1 MAVEI
6 KSSEVE
12 VETDRLIV
20 VDDGRMVAVPVSS
33 CPFRSKHLHNPNA
46 RQSMDVLAR
55 KSKLKIATSIAKI
68 WNCASLSSKV
78 AFFSQQL
85 VEGYVGV

>member
-6 KSSEVE
+6 EFPEVK
-12 VETDRLIV
+12 VETDRLLV
-20 VDDGRMVAVPVSS
+20 VDDGYMVAVPVPS
-33 CPFRSKHLHNPNA
+33 CPFYSKHLHNPNA
-46 RQSMDVLAR
+46 RQSMDIPAR
-55 KSKLKIATSIAKI
+55 KSKLKVARSVAKI